1 MKQSNVSETQFQLGV
16 TKSSNRKGVLEMV
29 EECAKTIPT
38 LMAPA
43 IHEVNSWLSGR
54 LAKDKKKS
62 KETDTSAAAAK
73 RRRTKSPREKR
84 QEEAAVMKAKQK
96 ASLGDETKQHL
107 FLAKYLGILLIKD
120 DVTMIVTDV
129 TFSDERSI
137 WLLTTTTA
145 KQHTYDDRIYIADPD
160 CILTTTTI
168 DVSVKKPGLA
178 TYIKDFNSL
187 NKPLI

>member
-1 MKQSNVSETQFQLGV
+1 MGHGMQMVRFVTLLDDAVKWIPEAQSQLRV

-54 LAKDKKKS
+54 LAKDKES

-73 RRRTKSPREKR
+73 RQRTKSPREKR
-84 QEEAAVMKAKQK
+84 QEDAAVMKANQK
-96 ASLGDETKQHL
+96 ASLGDETKQHF
-107 FLAKYLGILLIKD
+107 FLAKYLGNLLIKG

-129 TFSDERSI
+129 TFLDARG
-137 WLLTTTTA
+137 A
-145 KQHTYDDRIYIADPD
+145 FGY
-160 CILTTTTI
+160 
-168 DVSVKKPGLA
+168 
-178 TYIKDFNSL
+178 
-187 NKPLI
+187 